1 MISTESALA
10 SAVHRSAVEA
20 NNQGGCQMTHT
31 LGTLSETM
39 PNGSREQ
46 EPETVGK
53 ILVAQDVPEIVKV
66 ACRFAKARQ
75 RKALVY
81 MLGAGDPGQN
91 RPDVPITK
99 RTAEQPENALDDDRF
114 DGLDLIIQSS
124 GGDIHAAYL
133 IMSMLRER
141 MEGKSELVACV
152 PSRAQSAAT
161 LLCLGAD
168 KILLGE
174 LGSLGP
180 LDAQIR
186 KGVTEAGTPNYI
198 SALHLLKALSRL
210 QQFSLES
217 FTAMAGHLDAHQ
229 ASHDDQIKYGIK
241 YSHAITCPLFEHID
255 SGEVGYWDQMLQTG
269 EEYGR
274 RLLEQGHLV
283 KDEEVKIDRDIHIKS
298 IVHKL
303 VYEYP
308 SHELVIDRGVLEDL
322 RLRAALIPEDK
333 DKDKDARRISRE
345 FAEYASETLIMLV
358 DPFACPDGAPA
369 PESSQEFTLKDWR
382 SIGRDES
389 VRDTDGPARDTDEPV
404 RDTDGP
410 AREIAWTHEGS
421 TFAMRVGLYRATV
434 KRRKRWDE
442 PMART
447 VNGGPATQ
455 YFRAVSDD

>member
-1 MISTESALA
+1 
-10 SAVHRSAVEA
+10 
-20 NNQGGCQMTHT
+20 MTHT
-31 LGTLSETM
+31 RGTLSETK
-39 PNGSREQ
+39 PNGSRSREQ

-53 ILVAQDVPEIVKV
+53 ILAANEVPKIVKV

-81 MLGAGDPGQN
+81 MLGAGDPGRN

-99 RTAEQPENALDDDRF
+99 RTAEQLEDSLGNDRF
-114 DGLDLIIQSS
+114 DDLDLIIQSS

-133 IMSMLRER
+133 IMSMLREH
-141 MEGKSELVACV
+141 MEGEGELVACV

-168 KILLGE
+168 EILLGE

-217 FTAMAGHLDAHQ
+217 FTAMADKLDAHQ
-229 ASHDDQIKYGIK
+229 ASRDDQIKYGIK
-241 YSHAITCPLFEHID
+241 YSHAVTYPLFEHID

-274 RLLEQGHLV
+274 RLLERGHLV
-283 KDEEVKIDRDIHIKS
+283 KDEDIEIDRGDHIKS

-308 SHELVIDRGVLEDL
+308 SHELVIDCGVLKDL

-345 FAEYASETLIMLV
+345 FAECSSETLIMLV
-358 DPFACPDGAPA
+358 DPFAPPNGASA
-369 PESSQEFTLKDWR
+369 PQPSEELTLKDWR
-382 SIGRDES
+382 LIGRDE
-389 VRDTDGPARDTDEPV
+389 PARDTDEPAGDTNEPE
-404 RDTDGP
+404 RD
-410 AREIAWTHEGS
+410 IVWTHEGS
-421 TFAMRVGLYRATV
+421 TFAMRVGLYRPTV
-434 KRRKRWDE
+434 KRRKRWDD
-442 PMART
+442 PTSQT

-455 YFRAVSDD
+455 YFGPVSDD